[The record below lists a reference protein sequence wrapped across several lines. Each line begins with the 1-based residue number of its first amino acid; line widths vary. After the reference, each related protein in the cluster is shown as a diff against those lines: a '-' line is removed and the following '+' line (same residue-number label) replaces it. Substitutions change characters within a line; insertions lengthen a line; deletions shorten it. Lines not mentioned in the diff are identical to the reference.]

1 MPSFVTNST
10 NYNASIPFLNQSI
23 FWNALPD
30 GEAWDGFALLV
41 DDVERYVGTA
51 LNYSLSALDPTLIH
65 FFRLAVG
72 ILPSSCIAF
81 PHYRRLLT
89 HTSLPLPLQFT
100 SEGSAGDFTKA
111 ATLYPNGT
119 WVDPLPGPS

>member
-10 NYNASIPFLNQSI
+10 NYNASIPFINQSI

-30 GEAWDGFALLV
+30 GETWDGFALLV

-65 FFRLAVG
+65 FFRLAVC
-72 ILPSSCIAF
+72 ILPSSYIA
-81 PHYRRLLT
+81 
-89 HTSLPLPLQFT
+89 
-100 SEGSAGDFTKA
+100 SARA
-111 ATLYPNGT
+111 SAL
-119 WVDPLPGPS
+119 